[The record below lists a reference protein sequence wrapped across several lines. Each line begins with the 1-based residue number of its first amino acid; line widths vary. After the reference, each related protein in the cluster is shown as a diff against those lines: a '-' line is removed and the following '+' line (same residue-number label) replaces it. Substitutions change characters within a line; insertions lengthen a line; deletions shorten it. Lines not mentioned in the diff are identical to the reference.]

1 VMAAEQ
7 HGAALRRLVDRQDI
21 EQLARTY
28 MRGLD
33 RRDAVL
39 LRSVFHDDATTHYGR
54 FIGPPDDFV
63 TMAMNSLSAHETNH
77 HLIGQVDLWFEDS
90 EPGTADAVADHATGE
105 VYFQAFHRLLLAG
118 QQTDLFI
125 SGRYV
130 DRYERRH
137 NQWGMTHRTEIVDW
151 SRTEPTVDDYA
162 PNRPELV
169 LGRRNAD
176 DLSYHIA
183 DA

>member
-1 VMAAEQ
+1 MATEQ
-7 HGAALRRLVDRQDI
+7 HTVALGRLLDRQDI

-39 LRSVFHDDATTHYGR
+39 LRSVFHDDATTHFGK
-54 FIGPPDDFV
+54 FSGPPDDFV
-63 TMAMNSLSAHETNH
+63 AMAMTSLSTHEINH
-77 HLIGQVDLWFEDS
+77 HLIGQIDLWF
-90 EPGTADAVADHATGE
+90 ADTGSKNFDTVAINATGE
-105 VYFQAFHRLLLAG
+105 VYFQAFHRLMLTG

-130 DRYERRH
+130 DRYERR
-137 NQWGMTHRTEIVDW
+137 NDRWGITHRTEIVDW
-151 SRTEPTVDDYA
+151 SRSEPTIDAYV

-169 LGRRNAD
+169 LGHRSSD
-176 DLSYHIA
+176 DLSYRIA